1 VLSFGNP
8 LTAEFRY
15 VGLSWDLVR
24 IVLLVFYGYYV
35 ACTICTICLYYY
47 GFYMKKLC
55 VTL

>member
-24 IVLLVFYGYYV
+24 IVLSVFYGYYV